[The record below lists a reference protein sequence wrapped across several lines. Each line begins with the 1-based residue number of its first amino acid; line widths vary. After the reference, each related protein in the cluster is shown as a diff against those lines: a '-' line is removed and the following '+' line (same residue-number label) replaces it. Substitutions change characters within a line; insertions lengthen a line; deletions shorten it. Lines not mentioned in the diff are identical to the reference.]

1 MKMKNRTSYRFKV
14 YFLVRNID
22 VINKFKEKFRTTV
35 NVNYVADIET
45 DEEGRR
51 LLLESE
57 RRGFLKIRDYENRN

>member
-1 MKMKNRTSYRFKV
+1 MMSRTSYHFKV

-45 DEEGRR
+45 DEEGKR
-51 LLLESE
+51 LLEESE

>member
-22 VINKFKEKFRTTV
+22 IINKFKEKFRTTV

-45 DEEGRR
+45 DEEGSR
-51 LLLESE
+51 LLVESE
-57 RRGFLKIRDYENRN
+57 RRGFLKIREFKEL

>member
-1 MKMKNRTSYRFKV
+1 MKMKNRTSYHFKV

-45 DEEGRR
+45 DEEGSR
-51 LLLESE
+51 LLVESE
-57 RRGFLKIRDYENRN
+57 RRGFLKIREFKEL